1 MTTGFLKLKK
11 CYICGAGNRYP
22 EIGSSVAYVGTRDL
36 DTRFSQTQRTAMYLW
51 IQQCISCG
59 YCSNDISTGTP
70 IIKEIVASDIYKAQ
84 LTKAT
89 CPQTANAFLCRS
101 MILEATGDLLNAGWS
116 SLYAAWICDDNG
128 SKKNAVESR
137 KQAFDFFEKARQTP
151 QSFGTKGEEVVLMI
165 DLLRR
170 SNQLDKAQTLC
181 ALELDAYPDDRTK
194 AILEFEAELI
204 EKKDCKSHSVSEA
217 LEDLNL

>member
-11 CYICGAGNRYP
+11 CYICGSGNRYP

-36 DTRFSQTQRTAMYLW
+36 DTRFSQTQRTAIYLW
-51 IQQCISCG
+51 IQQCLSCG
-59 YCSNDISTGTP
+59 YCSNDIASGTQAV
-70 IIKEIVASDIYKAQ
+70 KEIVASDQYKQQ
-84 LTKAT
+84 LAKAA

-101 MILEATGDLLNAGWS
+101 IILEATGDLLNAGWS
-116 SLYAAWICDDNG
+116 ALYAAWICDDNG

-137 KQAFDFFEKARQTP
+137 KRAFGFFEKARQAQ
-151 QSFGTKGEEVVLMI
+151 QSFGAKGEEAVLMV

-170 SNQLDKAQTLC
+170 SNQMDKAQTLC
-181 ALELDAYPDDRTK
+181 GLELSVDRDERTK

-204 EKKDCKSHSVSEA
+204 EKKDSKSHTVAEA